1 MKNYRKFLI
10 PIVLV
15 ILLVLGVS
23 RLDIQSVKN
32 HDMADDNIVAEESD
46 KSSDNDTSSEIK
58 EDENSLQQDDKNDI
72 GRSEDKTDSG
82 DIASDEKEEGK
93 NLKKKNTS
101 KKDALKNGSLGES
114 KKSKKEIGLKNKSN
128 TRNDKSISAN
138 KNTEKKSNVSEKN
151 TNKKSNVSEKN
162 TNKKNTTR
170 KNKTN
175 KDAAKKNTSDKNTK
189 KDNTSVS
196 DKNSTDEK
204 DDKNYIKCDVT
215 IDCTILLSNM
225 DKLNKN
231 ARKDVP
237 DSGKLLDKTSIKIK
251 KGSSAYDVLTA
262 VCKLKK
268 IAYDAEYSP
277 IYKTSYVK
285 GIGYLYEKMAGD
297 MSGWL
302 YLVDGVTPNVG
313 SSAYKLKGGE
323 HIEWTYTCS
332 GRAGS

>member
-15 ILLVLGVS
+15 VLLVLGVS

-32 HDMADDNIVAEESD
+32 HDMADDNIVVKESD

-58 EDENSLQQDDKNDI
+58 EYENSLQQDDKNDI
-72 GRSEDKTDSG
+72 GRSGDKTDSG
-82 DIASDEKEEGK
+82 DIVSDEKEDGK

-101 KKDALKNGSLGES
+101 KKDALKKESSGES
-114 KKSKKEIGLKNKSN
+114 KKSKKESGLKNKSN

-151 TNKKSNVSEKN
+151 TNKN
-162 TNKKNTTR
+162 NTTR

-189 KDNTSVS
+189 KDNTSIS

-231 ARKDVP
+231 ARKYVP

-251 KGSSAYDVLTA
+251 KGSSVYDVLRA

>member
-1 MKNYRKFLI
+1 MKNYRKFLV
-10 PIVLV
+10 PIVLIV
-15 ILLVLGVS
+15 LIVLGVS

-32 HDMADDNIVAEESD
+32 HDMADDRIVSEESD
-46 KSSDNDTSSEIK
+46 KSSADDNSSEIK
-58 EDENSLQQDDKNDI
+58 EDENSLQQNDKNDI
-72 GRSEDKTDSG
+72 GQSEDKTDSG
-82 DIASDEKEEGK
+82 DAAGDEKEDGK
-93 NLKKKNTS
+93 NLKKKDTQKSDSLDESKTS
-101 KKDALKNGSLGES
+101 KKDGGSKNHDTAS
-114 KKSKKEIGLKNKSN
+114 LKNKSN
-128 TRNDKSISAN
+128 SKNNKNVSAN
-138 KNTEKKSNVSEKN
+138 KKKKTDKVSEKN
-151 TNKKSNVSEKN
+151 TD
-162 TNKKNTTR
+162 KKNTT
-170 KNKTN
+170 
-175 KDAAKKNTSDKNTK
+175 KKNTANKDTTK
-189 KDNTSVS
+189 KDTSDKSTTKNNTAVS
-196 DKNSTDEK
+196 DKNSSDEN

-231 ARKDVP
+231 ARKYVP

-262 VCKLKK
+262 VCKQKK
-268 IAYDAEYSP
+268 IAYDAEYSA

-313 SSAYKLKGGE
+313 ASAYKLKGGE

>member
-1 MKNYRKFLI
+1 MKNYRKFLV
-10 PIVLV
+10 PIVL
-15 ILLVLGVS
+15 IVLIVFGVS

-32 HDMADDNIVAEESD
+32 HDMTDDRIVAEESD
-46 KSSDNDTSSEIK
+46 KSSADDNSSEIK
-58 EDENSLQQDDKNDI
+58 EDENSLQQNDKNDI
-72 GRSEDKTDSG
+72 GQSEDKTDSEDAAG
-82 DIASDEKEEGK
+82 DEKEDGK
-93 NLKKKNTS
+93 NLKKKDTS
-101 KKDALKNGSLGES
+101 KKDTQKSDSLDES
-114 KKSKKEIGLKNKSN
+114 KTSKKDGGSKKRDSASLKNKSN
-128 TRNDKSISAN
+128 SKNN
-138 KNTEKKSNVSEKN
+138 KNVSV
-151 TNKKSNVSEKN
+151 NKKTKTDNVSEKN
-162 TNKKNTTR
+162 TNKKNTAK
-170 KNKTN
+170 KNKVN
-175 KDAAKKNTSDKNTK
+175 KDTAKKNTSDKSTK
-189 KDNTSVS
+189 KENTAVS
-196 DKNSTDEK
+196 DKNSSDEN

-231 ARKDVP
+231 ARKYVP

-251 KGSSAYDVLTA
+251 KGSSAYEVLTA
-262 VCKLKK
+262 VCKQKK
-268 IAYDAEYSP
+268 IAYDAEYSA

-313 SSAYKLKGGE
+313 ASAYKLKGGE

>member
-114 KKSKKEIGLKNKSN
+114 KKSKK
-128 TRNDKSISAN
+128 
-138 KNTEKKSNVSEKN
+138 
-151 TNKKSNVSEKN
+151 
-162 TNKKNTTR
+162 
-170 KNKTN
+170 
-175 KDAAKKNTSDKNTK
+175 
-189 KDNTSVS
+189 
-196 DKNSTDEK
+196 
-204 DDKNYIKCDVT
+204 
-215 IDCTILLSNM
+215 
-225 DKLNKN
+225 
-231 ARKDVP
+231 
-237 DSGKLLDKTSIKIK
+237 
-251 KGSSAYDVLTA
+251 
-262 VCKLKK
+262 
-268 IAYDAEYSP
+268 
-277 IYKTSYVK
+277 
-285 GIGYLYEKMAGD
+285 
-297 MSGWL
+297 
-302 YLVDGVTPNVG
+302 
-313 SSAYKLKGGE
+313 
-323 HIEWTYTCS
+323 
-332 GRAGS
+332 

>member
-1 MKNYRKFLI
+1 MK
-10 PIVLV
+10 
-15 ILLVLGVS
+15 
-23 RLDIQSVKN
+23 
-32 HDMADDNIVAEESD
+32 
-46 KSSDNDTSSEIK
+46 
-58 EDENSLQQDDKNDI
+58 SL
-72 GRSEDKTDSG
+72 
-82 DIASDEKEEGK
+82 
-93 NLKKKNTS
+93 
-101 KKDALKNGSLGES
+101 
-114 KKSKKEIGLKNKSN
+114 KSN
-128 TRNDKSISAN
+128 L
-138 KNTEKKSNVSEKN
+138 
-151 TNKKSNVSEKN
+151 
-162 TNKKNTTR
+162 
-170 KNKTN
+170 
-175 KDAAKKNTSDKNTK
+175 
-189 KDNTSVS
+189 
-196 DKNSTDEK
+196 TDEK

-231 ARKDVP
+231 ARKYVP

>member
-151 TNKKSNVSEKN
+151 TNKK
-162 TNKKNTTR
+162 NTTR

-231 ARKDVP
+231 ARKYVP

-323 HIEWTYTCS
+323 HIEWTCTCS